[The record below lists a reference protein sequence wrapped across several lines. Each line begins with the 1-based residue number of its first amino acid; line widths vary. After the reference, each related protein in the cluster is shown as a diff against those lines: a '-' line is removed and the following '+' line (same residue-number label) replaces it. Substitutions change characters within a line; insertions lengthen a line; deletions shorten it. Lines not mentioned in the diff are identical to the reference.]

1 MIAFVNGDLKVTL
14 NGVYQTDAGYIA
26 GHIENHYDVKG
37 LKGYEVI
44 PDSPGSF
51 IIRTYWN
58 EEPSYR
64 EFNNNIQQWVEERK
78 KWKTEHNKW

>member
-1 MIAFVNGDLKVTL
+1 MIATVNGDLKVTL

-26 GHIENHYDVKG
+26 GHIDYHYDANG
-37 LKGYEVI
+37 LKGYEVV

-58 EEPSYR
+58 KVPSYR
-64 EFNNNIQQWVEERK
+64 EFNNNIQR
-78 KWKTEHNKW
+78 